1 MVSIKIQ
8 VTDPAGLHLGPAE
21 KICRKALGYQSRC
34 SLRNK
39 ETTPNAKSVLGVLG
53 ACVRNGDVIEI
64 ICEGSDEQ
72 EALAALA
79 DLVRQQL
86 CGG

>member
-8 VTDPAGLHLGPAE
+8 ITDPAGLHLGPAE

-39 ETTPNAKSVLGVLG
+39 ETSETEMSSRSSAKAVTSRKHWQRWQTWSGSSCAAAENRPGV
-53 ACVRNGDVIEI
+53 
-64 ICEGSDEQ
+64 
-72 EALAALA
+72 
-79 DLVRQQL
+79 
-86 CGG
+86 